1 MAKAKEK
8 PKEEAA
14 EETGG
19 GKKKKGLL
27 IVIILLSL
35 VVLGGGGAAAWYF
48 LAGHK
53 AAAGAEKPKPKP
65 PIFERLDTF
74 TVNLAGGDQDRYL
87 QVEISLKISDRKI
100 ADDVKLH
107 LPEIRDAMLRLLS
120 SKKAQDISTA
130 AGKTKLSE
138 EIRQRINKVIG
149 VKSPD
154 EGVVGVLFLSFIIQ

>member
-8 PKEEAA
+8 PKEEAT
-14 EETGG
+14 EETG

-27 IVIILLSL
+27 IVLILLSL
-35 VVLGGGGAAAWYF
+35 VILGGGGAAAWYF
-48 LAGHK
+48 LVGHK

-65 PIFERLDTF
+65 PVFERLETF
-74 TVNLAGGDQDRYL
+74 TVNLAGDQDRYL
-87 QVEISLKISDRKI
+87 QVEISLKLSDRKVG
-100 ADDVKLH
+100 DDIKLH

-120 SKKAQDISTA
+120 SKKADDISTA

-154 EGVVGVLFLSFIIQ
+154 EGVLGVLFLSFIIQ